1 MLAYKPVN
9 LEEYLGL
16 VDQTIYEADE
26 ILACADDEDAT
37 DAMEFSELL
46 PVYEALAIE
55 LKKLHRAVKSGEH
68 SFADGKNLAYMPL
81 VDAWKVRIPFA
92 DILGIL
98 NDTHM
103 KGLPNS

>member
-1 MLAYKPVN
+1 MPAYKPVN
-9 LEEYLGL
+9 LEEYLDL
-16 VDQTIYEADE
+16 VDQAIYEADE
-26 ILACADDEDAT
+26 ILACADDEDAM
-37 DAMEFSELL
+37 DGMEFTELL
-46 PVYEALAIE
+46 PIYEALANE
-55 LKKLHRAVKSGEH
+55 LKKLHKAIKNGEH

-103 KGLPNS
+103 KGLPNN